1 MILAVGWLVG
11 CVLWH
16 ISFCRLFKAKSIFM
30 HVHVDVRKQC
40 YCILYA
46 SLKTMVSDDNAVA
59 PISSLLAG
67 TGIVMKENNY
77 VYDSEEGN
85 INHTEA
91 SGSQHMYFSQY
102 YNRDDWRYNHDIK
115 PNMKFLYIYIYIYG
129 RK

>member
-1 MILAVGWLVG
+1 
-11 CVLWH
+11 
-16 ISFCRLFKAKSIFM
+16 
-30 HVHVDVRKQC
+30 
-40 YCILYA
+40 
-46 SLKTMVSDDNAVA
+46 MVSDDNAVA

-91 SGSQHMYFSQY
+91 SGSQHMYISQY

-115 PNMKFLYIYIYIYG
+115 PNMKFIYIYIYKIDENKQSFQKHLINQKYLNAG
-129 RK
+129 QYNSIKSKSD